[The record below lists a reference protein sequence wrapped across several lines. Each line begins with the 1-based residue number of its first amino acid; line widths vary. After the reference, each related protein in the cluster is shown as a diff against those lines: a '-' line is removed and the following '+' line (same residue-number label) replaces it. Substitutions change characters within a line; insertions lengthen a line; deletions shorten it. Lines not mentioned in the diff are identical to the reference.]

1 MATENQVRKV
11 ARDCSLIFNALGDP
25 NRQDI
30 LIIHILKA
38 NMYAKTE
45 YKGGHQT
52 RILVDRRRALGDL
65 VMITPVLRELR
76 RRYPDSWLQVVT
88 EESGVLHNNP
98 HVNAV
103 VKPADMQKTDPWD
116 VFVNLNDAYEEQ
128 VTSHYVDSYL
138 YRAFGQDGL
147 SLDRST
153 EIFPTADERENVQD
167 VIDQI
172 GHNYVVVHMRRWA
185 WENKNIDIEI
195 WSALFTRLHEK
206 YPDVKI
212 VAVGAQYDYRV
223 PAQPDKFVD
232 LVGQLSIGEI
242 QYLISKARAFI
253 GPDSGPFHIA
263 GTTATPIV
271 ALISHLLPEQ
281 ILPTRAG
288 EFGKDITV
296 VTSDVECLGCYARQK
311 PPVRE
316 LECENPVK
324 FVCSKSFD
332 NLKIFNALER
342 ILDDK

>member
-1 MATENQVRKV
+1 
-11 ARDCSLIFNALGDP
+11 
-25 NRQDI
+25 

-38 NMYAKTE
+38 NMHNKTE

-76 RRYPDSWLQVVT
+76 KRYPDAWLQVVT
-88 EESGVLHNNP
+88 EEPGVLHNNP
-98 HVNAV
+98 HVSAV
-103 VKPADMQKTDPWD
+103 VKPADMQKADPWD
-116 VFVNLNDAYEEQ
+116 VYVNLNDAYEEQ

-138 YRAFGQDGL
+138 YRAFGAQGL
-147 SLDRST
+147 ELDHSP
-153 EIFPTADERENVQD
+153 EIFPTEEEQQNVQD
-167 VIDQI
+167 VLQQI
-172 GHNYVVVHMRRWA
+172 GSNYVVVHMRRWA
-185 WENKNIDIEI
+185 WENKNIDMEI
-195 WSALFTRLHEK
+195 WSALFTRLHDK
-206 YPDVKI
+206 YPGLKI
-212 VAVGAQYDYRV
+212 VAVGAQYDYHV
-223 PAQPDKFVD
+223 PAEPEKFID

-242 QYLISKARAFI
+242 QHLISQARAFI

-281 ILPTRAG
+281 ILPTRSG
-288 EFGKDITV
+288 VFGKDVTV
-296 VTSDVECLGCYARQK
+296 VTSDVSCLGCYARQK

-316 LECENPVK
+316 LVCENETK

-332 NLKIFNALER
+332 NMKIFNALEH